1 MAFAS
6 LDFLAVVKPSFCSAY
21 LRGLDRL
28 TLQTSRRGMFVPLLF
43 FSDART
49 ECIVDS
55 DPHPLELPGSQVMVD
70 TLPLGEIA
78 GQHTPLDPTFGDI
91 KDGIE
96 YGPHTQGTRS
106 STAFGGWDHIF
117 DPLHSSSVRSL
128 GYIFSFIY
136 PFYTTTKTFQTGSK
150 TIAVC
155 ASCAQPHLRRDQA
168 LSQSCVLEEKS
179 EIWFWKI
186 NNLRTSTFLFLV
198 VCDKTLAYAHTP
210 GNVSRRWERRTLTNG
225 DGTLRL
231 IGLPSGLSDSAIGS
245 ISNQWQRPRRK
256 KFSRQPPN

>member
-28 TLQTSRRGMFVPLLF
+28 TIQTSRRGMFVPLLF

-70 TLPLGEIA
+70 TLPLGEIG

-117 DPLHSSSVRSL
+117 DPLPFLV
-128 GYIFSFIY
+128 GQVAWIY
-136 PFYTTTKTFQTGSK
+136 FFAHIPILHNPRRLFRQALRVIRVANRFQKG
-150 TIAVC
+150 V
-155 ASCAQPHLRRDQA
+155 
-168 LSQSCVLEEKS
+168 LSQSSIFGQNPK
-179 EIWFWKI
+179 IWCQEFNDLQTPK
-186 NNLRTSTFLFLV
+186 LSKKQLCDRT
-198 VCDKTLAYAHTP
+198 
-210 GNVSRRWERRTLTNG
+210 
-225 DGTLRL
+225 
-231 IGLPSGLSDSAIGS
+231 
-245 ISNQWQRPRRK
+245 
-256 KFSRQPPN
+256 RQIHHALGG

>member
-28 TLQTSRRGMFVPLLF
+28 TIQTSRRGMFVPLLF

-70 TLPLGEIA
+70 TLPLGEIG

-117 DPLHSSSVRSL
+117 DPLPFLVGQVAWIYFFVHIPILHNPRRL
-128 GYIFSFIY
+128 FRQALRPQLLTCISFLMGMKHL
-136 PFYTTTKTFQTGSK
+136 PSHFYTPAYIGHTSWVL
-150 TIAVC
+150 IASPVKVILPLSTC
-155 ASCAQPHLRRDQA
+155 YTRDLLNALSGGGHHAGQSLRAFCRKKPHLCDGARHTGTRTGRRPTE
-168 LSQSCVLEEKS
+168 C
-179 EIWFWKI
+179 
-186 NNLRTSTFLFLV
+186 
-198 VCDKTLAYAHTP
+198 
-210 GNVSRRWERRTLTNG
+210 
-225 DGTLRL
+225 
-231 IGLPSGLSDSAIGS
+231 
-245 ISNQWQRPRRK
+245 
-256 KFSRQPPN
+256 

>member
-70 TLPLGEIA
+70 TLPLGEIG

-117 DPLHSSSVRSL
+117 DPLPFLV
-128 GYIFSFIY
+128 GQVAWIY
-136 PFYTTTKTFQTGSK
+136 FFVHIP
-150 TIAVC
+150 ILHN
-155 ASCAQPHLRRDQA
+155 PRRLFRQA
-168 LSQSCVLEEKS
+168 LREVRAAPPYASFLALHRCPTAGVHAPGAAP
-179 EIWFWKI
+179 
-186 NNLRTSTFLFLV
+186 LR
-198 VCDKTLAYAHTP
+198 CRAHTAGACGRDAP
-210 GNVSRRWERRTLTNG
+210 YTL
-225 DGTLRL
+225 LAL
-231 IGLPSGLSDSAIGS
+231 ITDSPD
-245 ISNQWQRPRRK
+245 WV
-256 KFSRQPPN
+256 

>member
-21 LRGLDRL
+21 LRVLDRL
-28 TLQTSRRGMFVPLLF
+28 TIQTSRRGMFVPLLF

-70 TLPLGEIA
+70 TLPLGEIG

-117 DPLHSSSVRSL
+117 DPLPFPV
-128 GYIFSFIY
+128 GQVAWIY
-136 PFYTTTKTFQTGSK
+136 FFVHIP
-150 TIAVC
+150 ILHN
-155 ASCAQPHLRRDQA
+155 PRRLFRQA
-168 LSQSCVLEEKS
+168 LTPPDERVDRAAQSHAWTCITRMRMAAWAVQHDHG
-179 EIWFWKI
+179 F
-186 NNLRTSTFLFLV
+186 
-198 VCDKTLAYAHTP
+198 
-210 GNVSRRWERRTLTNG
+210 
-225 DGTLRL
+225 
-231 IGLPSGLSDSAIGS
+231 
-245 ISNQWQRPRRK
+245 
-256 KFSRQPPN
+256 

>member
-70 TLPLGEIA
+70 TLPLGEIG

-117 DPLHSSSVRSL
+117 DPLPFLV
-128 GYIFSFIY
+128 GQVAWIY
-136 PFYTTTKTFQTGSK
+136 FFVHIPILHNPRRLFRQALRPIPQPLRRWRPSHESPEYSP
-150 TIAVC
+150 AVC
-155 ASCAQPHLRRDQA
+155 
-168 LSQSCVLEEKS
+168 
-179 EIWFWKI
+179 
-186 NNLRTSTFLFLV
+186 
-198 VCDKTLAYAHTP
+198 LA
-210 GNVSRRWERRTLTNG
+210 
-225 DGTLRL
+225 D
-231 IGLPSGLSDSAIGS
+231 
-245 ISNQWQRPRRK
+245 
-256 KFSRQPPN
+256 

>member
-28 TLQTSRRGMFVPLLF
+28 TIQTSRRGMFVPLLF

-70 TLPLGEIA
+70 TLPLGEIG

-117 DPLHSSSVRSL
+117 DPLPFLV
-128 GYIFSFIY
+128 GQVAWIY
-136 PFYTTTKTFQTGSK
+136 FFVHIP
-150 TIAVC
+150 ILHN
-155 ASCAQPHLRRDQA
+155 PRRLFRQA
-168 LSQSCVLEEKS
+168 LTTAACISRFSVVIAGSSGPPCV
-179 EIWFWKI
+179 W
-186 NNLRTSTFLFLV
+186 
-198 VCDKTLAYAHTP
+198 
-210 GNVSRRWERRTLTNG
+210 RRMGTNG
-225 DGTLRL
+225 SEWTFA
-231 IGLPSGLSDSAIGS
+231 SDTPRAICAT
-245 ISNQWQRPRRK
+245 W
-256 KFSRQPPN
+256 

>member
-6 LDFLAVVKPSFCSAY
+6 LDFLAVVKPSCCSAY
-21 LRGLDRL
+21 LRGLARL

-117 DPLHSSSVRSL
+117 DPLPFLV
-128 GYIFSFIY
+128 GQVAWIY
-136 PFYTTTKTFQTGSK
+136 FFVHIP
-150 TIAVC
+150 ILHN
-155 ASCAQPHLRRDQA
+155 PRRLFRQA
-168 LSQSCVLEEKS
+168 LSGQ
-179 EIWFWKI
+179 
-186 NNLRTSTFLFLV
+186 
-198 VCDKTLAYAHTP
+198 
-210 GNVSRRWERRTLTNG
+210 VSLG
-225 DGTLRL
+225 QVGFY
-231 IGLPSGLSDSAIGS
+231 AIGAYTAAVLTT
-245 ISNQWQRPRRK
+245 K
-256 KFSRQPPN
+256 VGA